1 MIRAKYSLVA
11 EGACIDGQ
19 TGQCSIFSVLDD
31 INAVAFPTF
40 IAKVCFICLWERD
53 DVDTDVKDG
62 EFIINVGDH
71 EFMRNKIKIEFNG
84 RTMNRSIY
92 RVNGIIITE
101 PGIVKFMVKI
111 DNDVSCEYSMNVNLA
126 RTSSVDDV

>member
-62 EFIINVGDH
+62 EFIHAVHDVPSYGPNY
-71 EFMRNKIKIEFNG
+71 EY
-84 RTMNRSIY
+84 Y
-92 RVNGIIITE
+92 RCN
-101 PGIVKFMVKI
+101 P
-111 DNDVSCEYSMNVNLA
+111 
-126 RTSSVDDV
+126 